1 MTIAQNTIDEIL
13 NTYRRANEDC
23 EKLVHELSC
32 NDLETSD
39 ILHYI
44 EFEEFTLEVGY
55 SAAQKL
61 KNLRLARRKI
71 KDELEPLQV
80 LITMLDSQKL
90 NKIQKR
96 IDAQVNKQQDRCY
109 TPRVIMGGLAEA
121 VNT

>member
-1 MTIAQNTIDEIL
+1 MNLAQNAIDEIL
-13 NTYRRANEDC
+13 DTYRRANEDC

-44 EFEEFTLEVGY
+44 EFEEFTLEIGY

-61 KNLRLARRKI
+61 KNLRLARRNI

-90 NKIQKR
+90 IKIQKR
-96 IDAQVNKQQDRCY
+96 IDVQVNKQQDRSY

>member
-1 MTIAQNTIDEIL
+1 MTIAQNAIDEIL

-96 IDAQVNKQQDRCY
+96 IDTQVNKQQDRCY